1 VVWELMDEVVQEL
14 MDEDD
19 EPCVQ
24 LLVLEQLDDPL
35 LMSWL
40 LVLLMLLVLPAPCL
54 DRSHPQ

>member
-1 VVWELMDEVVQEL
+1 MGERVVVWELMDEVVQEL

-35 LMSWL
+35 LM
-40 LVLLMLLVLPAPCL
+40 
-54 DRSHPQ
+54 